1 MLLQHSQQN
10 ENLGRIWWAIS
21 TMCHMCLAKGVC
33 LVVSKKHAAF
43 PAHCWT
49 GRCGPR
55 VSHEKISK
63 QAFHAKEK
71 YMQHL
76 RAPHTCD
83 MYINVFAPRL
93 SWLQRW
99 LAVCWLQH
107 LRRQADICLTQ
118 EANYIIAACH
128 ICHYE
133 RLCQWKLNKA
143 NISAHLCWVA
153 GKAHGGILSTT
164 FAVLSTV
171 APTQAILHR
180 SFGTFLKL
188 QHFKIFQAFVWFE
201 TVPVLTSTSMIYLI
215 IFVYRYIHTH
225 TFWYFSLM
233 AGFIL
238 LDSPAGLLP
247 FAVCALLPHSNQIH
261 LVGFCFC
268 VLLLPCH
275 P

>member
-21 TMCHMCLAKGVC
+21 TMCHVCLAKGVC

-76 RAPHTCD
+76 RAPYTCD

-133 RLCQWKLNKA
+133 RLCQWKLTFLHIFVELQGKPMVGSWAQHLRCSAQWHLRRPFYIAVLVPSWNC
-143 NISAHLCWVA
+143 NISSLCLVWD
-153 GKAHGGILSTT
+153 G
-164 FAVLSTV
+164 F
-171 APTQAILHR
+171 
-180 SFGTFLKL
+180 SFD
-188 QHFKIFQAFVWFE
+188 ININYIC
-201 TVPVLTSTSMIYLI
+201 IYI
-215 IFVYRYIHTH
+215 
-225 TFWYFSLM
+225 
-233 AGFIL
+233 
-238 LDSPAGLLP
+238 
-247 FAVCALLPHSNQIH
+247 
-261 LVGFCFC
+261 
-268 VLLLPCH
+268 
-275 P
+275 